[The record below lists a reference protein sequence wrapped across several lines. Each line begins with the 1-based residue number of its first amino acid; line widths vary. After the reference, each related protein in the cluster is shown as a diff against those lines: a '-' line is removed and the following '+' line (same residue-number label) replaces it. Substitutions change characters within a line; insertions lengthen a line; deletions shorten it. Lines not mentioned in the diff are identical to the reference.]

1 MTEQRDPIDHH
12 RAVLVLLAVLM
23 ASHLAFLGINAKGR
37 QDGPQQFQ
45 QASETYV
52 SILLALLT
60 PLAPK

>member
-1 MTEQRDPIDHH
+1 MKAMDSH
-12 RAVLVLLAVLM
+12 RAVLSLLAVLM
-23 ASHLAFLGINAKGR
+23 VSHLTFLGLNAKGR